1 MPKGEKKALGET
13 RKQQIRRAR
22 EERQE
27 RMLYLALGAVGLVI
41 LIVFGMGYLTANYG
55 GLDTLLAIQFN
66 GSIATVNGSP
76 VSIRDYQTQIR
87 YSAATLNGQ
96 LQQINNNLQQI
107 SRDPTLSFLK
117 SSYEQQQQQIALQ
130 LIGLPRQMV
139 ETMIEDELVRQEA
152 ARRGLTVTADEVYQE
167 IEQYVGYFRPT
178 PSPTAGPSPTPTKT
192 GTPTRTPTLTPTYTP
207 APSPTGAL
215 TPTTPTLTPTV
226 GPTETPFPT
235 ATPML
240 YQSYLT
246 EKKKMFD
253 TITTQT
259 QVGEADVRK
268 MIETSIL
275 RRKLQQALADQVPT
289 TADQVQARHILV
301 KTYEDAVKVE
311 ARLSKGEDFAKLAQ
325 ELSEDP
331 GSKESGGDLG
341 WFARGAMVKEFE
353 DTAFALP
360 VNQISQPITT
370 TYGVHVIQVTA
381 REANRELEPSA
392 LARAQSAT
400 LTEWLQKATTAPNNK
415 IERLYKEAYVPAEV
429 KKILAQFQTNPIP
442 R

>member
-152 ARRGLTVTADEVYQE
+152 ARRGLTVTADEVDQE

>member
-1 MPKGEKKALGET
+1 
-13 RKQQIRRAR
+13 
-22 EERQE
+22 
-27 RMLYLALGAVGLVI
+27 
-41 LIVFGMGYLTANYG
+41 MGYLTANYG

-152 ARRGLTVTADEVYQE
+152 ARRGLTVTADDVDQE